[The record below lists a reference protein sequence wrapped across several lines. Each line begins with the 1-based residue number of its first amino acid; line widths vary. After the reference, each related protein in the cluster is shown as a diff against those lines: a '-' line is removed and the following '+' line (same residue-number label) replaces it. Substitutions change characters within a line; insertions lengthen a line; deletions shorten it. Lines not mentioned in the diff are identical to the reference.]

1 MQPYNF
7 HRGAL
12 PLLISVPHA
21 GTQVPEEIASDFTH
35 AALQLPDTDWYVDQ
49 LYAFAEPLGASFLR
63 ATYSRYVVDLN
74 RSADSAPLYANA
86 PTSPVCPTRTF
97 AGEPI
102 YREGREPDA
111 AGIADRIERY
121 WQPYHQCIAE
131 ELWRMRSEHGYA
143 LLWDAHSILSR
154 VPTLFE
160 GELPEFNL
168 GTRDDAACPRE
179 IAQTLLDTIQVE
191 GRYHADLRIS
201 GGSCACRSTRTLS
214 ANVYAGSAA
223 RLVESESGR
232 ERDSDDR
239 SAAQKI
245 PGVRAILS
253 VLSSNC
259 DVSTRSAFD
268 QSALVIVP
276 PWMQPLAALGG
287 GDD

>member
-21 GTQVPEEIASDFTH
+21 GMQVPEEIASDFTH

-191 GRYHADLRIS
+191 GRYSAVLNGRFKGGYITQIYGSPADRVLAVQLELCQRTYMQEAPRGSWNPSQAGNVIPMIEALLRKFLE
-201 GGSCACRSTRTLS
+201 CARS
-214 ANVYAGSAA
+214 
-223 RLVESESGR
+223 
-232 ERDSDDR
+232 
-239 SAAQKI
+239 
-245 PGVRAILS
+245 
-253 VLSSNC
+253 
-259 DVSTRSAFD
+259 
-268 QSALVIVP
+268 
-276 PWMQPLAALGG
+276 
-287 GDD
+287 

>member
-21 GTQVPEEIASDFTH
+21 GMQVPEEIASDFTH
-35 AALQLPDTDWYVDQ
+35 AALQLPNTDWYVDQ

-191 GRYHADLRIS
+191 GRYSAVLNGRFKGGYITQIYGSPADRVLAVQLELCQRTYMQEAPRGSWNPSQAGNVIPMIEALLRKFLE
-201 GGSCACRSTRTLS
+201 CARS
-214 ANVYAGSAA
+214 
-223 RLVESESGR
+223 
-232 ERDSDDR
+232 
-239 SAAQKI
+239 
-245 PGVRAILS
+245 
-253 VLSSNC
+253 
-259 DVSTRSAFD
+259 
-268 QSALVIVP
+268 
-276 PWMQPLAALGG
+276 
-287 GDD
+287 

>member
-21 GTQVPEEIASDFTH
+21 GTQVPEEIASDFTA

-63 ATYSRYVVDLN
+63 ATHSRYVVDLN

-111 AGIADRIERY
+111 VEIADRIERY

-191 GRYHADLRIS
+191 GRYSAVLNGRFKGGYITQIYGSPADRVLAVQLELCQRTYMQEAPRGSWNPAHARNLIPTIEALLRKFLE
-201 GGSCACRSTRTLS
+201 CAR
-214 ANVYAGSAA
+214 G
-223 RLVESESGR
+223 
-232 ERDSDDR
+232 
-239 SAAQKI
+239 
-245 PGVRAILS
+245 
-253 VLSSNC
+253 
-259 DVSTRSAFD
+259 
-268 QSALVIVP
+268 
-276 PWMQPLAALGG
+276 
-287 GDD
+287 

>member
-35 AALQLPDTDWYVDQ
+35 PALQLPDTDWYVDQ
-49 LYAFAEPLGASFLR
+49 LYAFAEPLGASILR
-63 ATYSRYVVDLN
+63 ATHSRYVVDLN

-102 YREGREPDA
+102 YREGCEPDA
-111 AGIADRIERY
+111 AAIADRIERY

-191 GRYHADLRIS
+191 GRYSAVLNGRFKGGYITQIYGSPADRVLAVQLELCQRTYMQEAPRGSWNPSQAGNVIPMIEALLREFLE
-201 GGSCACRSTRTLS
+201 CARS
-214 ANVYAGSAA
+214 
-223 RLVESESGR
+223 
-232 ERDSDDR
+232 
-239 SAAQKI
+239 
-245 PGVRAILS
+245 
-253 VLSSNC
+253 
-259 DVSTRSAFD
+259 
-268 QSALVIVP
+268 
-276 PWMQPLAALGG
+276 
-287 GDD
+287 

>member
-63 ATYSRYVVDLN
+63 ATHSRYVVDLN

-191 GRYHADLRIS
+191 GRYSAVLNGRFKGGYITQIYGSPADRVLAVQLELCQRTYMQEAPRGSWNPSQAGNVIPMIEALLRKFLE
-201 GGSCACRSTRTLS
+201 CARS
-214 ANVYAGSAA
+214 
-223 RLVESESGR
+223 
-232 ERDSDDR
+232 
-239 SAAQKI
+239 
-245 PGVRAILS
+245 
-253 VLSSNC
+253 
-259 DVSTRSAFD
+259 
-268 QSALVIVP
+268 
-276 PWMQPLAALGG
+276 
-287 GDD
+287 

>member
-191 GRYHADLRIS
+191 GRYSAVLNGRFKGGYITQIYGSPADRVLAVQLELCQRTYMQEAPRGSWNPSQAGNVIPMIEALLRKFLE
-201 GGSCACRSTRTLS
+201 CARS
-214 ANVYAGSAA
+214 
-223 RLVESESGR
+223 
-232 ERDSDDR
+232 
-239 SAAQKI
+239 
-245 PGVRAILS
+245 
-253 VLSSNC
+253 
-259 DVSTRSAFD
+259 
-268 QSALVIVP
+268 
-276 PWMQPLAALGG
+276 
-287 GDD
+287 

>member
-21 GTQVPEEIASDFTH
+21 GTQVPEEIASGLTA

-63 ATYSRYVVDLN
+63 ATHSRYVVDLN

-111 AGIADRIERY
+111 VEIADRIERY

-191 GRYHADLRIS
+191 GRYSAVLNGRFKGGYITQIYGSPADRVLAVQLELCQRTYMQEAPRGSWNPAHARNVIPMIEALLRKFLE
-201 GGSCACRSTRTLS
+201 CA
-214 ANVYAGSAA
+214 
-223 RLVESESGR
+223 
-232 ERDSDDR
+232 
-239 SAAQKI
+239 
-245 PGVRAILS
+245 RA
-253 VLSSNC
+253 
-259 DVSTRSAFD
+259 
-268 QSALVIVP
+268 
-276 PWMQPLAALGG
+276 
-287 GDD
+287 

>member
-21 GTQVPEEIASDFTH
+21 GMQVPEEIASDFTH

-63 ATYSRYVVDLN
+63 ATHSRYVVDLN

-102 YREGREPDA
+102 YREGCEPDA
-111 AGIADRIERY
+111 AAIADRIERY

-191 GRYHADLRIS
+191 GRYSAVLNGRFKGGYITQIYGSPADRVLAVQLELCQRTYMQEAPRGSWNPSQAGNVIPMIEALLRKFLE
-201 GGSCACRSTRTLS
+201 CARS
-214 ANVYAGSAA
+214 
-223 RLVESESGR
+223 
-232 ERDSDDR
+232 
-239 SAAQKI
+239 
-245 PGVRAILS
+245 
-253 VLSSNC
+253 
-259 DVSTRSAFD
+259 
-268 QSALVIVP
+268 
-276 PWMQPLAALGG
+276 
-287 GDD
+287 